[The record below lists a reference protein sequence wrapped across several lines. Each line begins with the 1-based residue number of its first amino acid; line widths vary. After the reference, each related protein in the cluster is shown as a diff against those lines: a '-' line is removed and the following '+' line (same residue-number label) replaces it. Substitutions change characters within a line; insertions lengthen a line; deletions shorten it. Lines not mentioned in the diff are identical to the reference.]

1 MGGPFMMNL
10 KVAVEV
16 TRPFSSHVFW
26 SAPRI
31 VRPESLIAVVQSVDG
46 KVASPAPPPVQVES
60 ASVVTKPDS
69 AAVVQHVYLAERYW
83 RAARRRHSAPLPGRG
98 AGWRRDPRLV
108 GSRSG
113 QYRPGGAPPPPPPPP
128 R

>member
-10 KVAVEV
+10 KVAVELR
-16 TRPFSSHVFW
+16 RPFSSHVFW

-31 VRPESLIAVVQSVDG
+31 VRPESLIAVVQSMDG

-69 AAVVQHVYLAERYW
+69 DAVVQHVCLCERYC
-83 RAARRRHSAPLPGRG
+83 RSSRRRITSSEVYGR
-98 AGWRRDPRLV
+98 
-108 GSRSG
+108 
-113 QYRPGGAPPPPPPPP
+113 
-128 R
+128 